1 MAEVERISVPDTR
14 RKVQS
19 DQALLVCAYA
29 DEAKFRRVKLEGAI
43 PSGAFQARLANPPKT
58 HEIIFYCA

>member
-1 MAEVERISVPDTR
+1 MAEVERISVQDAR

-19 DQALLVCAYA
+19 DQAFLVCAYE
-29 DEAKFRRVKLEGAI
+29 DDAKFQKVKLDGAI
-43 PSGAFQARLANPPKT
+43 SFGAFQSRLANLPKT

>member
-1 MAEVERISVPDTR
+1 MAEVERISVQATR

-19 DQALLVCAYA
+19 DQALLICAYE
-29 DEAKFRRVKLEGAI
+29 DEAKFRRLKLEGAI
-43 PSGAFQARLANPPKT
+43 PLGAFQARLANLPKT